1 LFVAAAGFG
10 GIVVL
15 QRLGVRVKL
24 LYVLPAVVAWAGVYR
39 AGVHPTIAG
48 VLVGL
53 MTPVRAW
60 LGSDGFVTG
69 VRHDLEKLEAAPAE
83 SLSTHSVA
91 GVLKHVDVARRE
103 ALSPAEALIEM
114 LHPWVAFLIMP
125 LFALAN
131 AGVLLEGSIDG
142 ASRLAASG
150 IVAGL
155 VVGKPVGVLLAC
167 ALVLKLKWAKLPVG
181 VGWRELVVLGGVAGV
196 GFTMSLFVA
205 QLAFSD
211 PVLLAPAKL
220 SVLLASVIAGLL
232 SFVVGRALLPLDAA
246 PGCAPTADE
255 AEASTEL

>member
-1 LFVAAAGFG
+1 VLAGGGFG
-10 GIVVL
+10 GIL
-15 QRLGVRVKL
+15 LMQRLGVRVKL

-48 VLVGL
+48 VIVGL

-103 ALSPAEALIEM
+103 ALSPAEGLIEA

-131 AGVLLEGSIDG
+131 AGVVLEGHIEGD
-142 ASRLAASG
+142 ARLAASG

-167 ALVLKLKWAKLPVG
+167 ALVLKLRLARLPVG
-181 VGWRELVVLGGVAGV
+181 VGWRELAVLGGVAGV

-205 QLAFSD
+205 QLAFND
-211 PVLLAPAKL
+211 PALLAPAKL
-220 SVLLASVIAGLL
+220 SVLVASVIAGVA
-232 SFVVGRALLPLDAA
+232 SFVVGRVLLPDSASAA
-246 PGCAPTADE
+246 CAPTADE